1 MKAKYRSSVA
11 KEVKRPLQYKYE
23 VLDTLKHEKTIR
35 CPVTLFANKNP
46 SKLNIP
52 KEEIMPVRKL
62 KRTNVLLPF
71 KLFMKKQDSIRF
83 KKRTAIS
90 IYDKQKIYSRN
101 LENLS
106 HIESFVK
113 IKTITDTDTYFYKCA
128 NGRPLNFKDPV
139 FKSLKLFYDDYIR
152 RQHEIAYKKDCIL
165 NININKRNEEH
176 IYDLSTRRVLSQVNY
191 FDTYI
196 SEDYRNSMSL
206 LTKWEQL
213 EQNVDSKINELYN
226 LANEMFSIKSRIIS
240 LDYQYSQQQ
249 KYGRFLYY
257 LSPPTWRLNNR
268 EFARSVE
275 IEAKGFDYGES
286 HDEDTFAIIFA
297 KLRSICFGQPIK
309 PVLYFTY
316 PQDLVR
322 VFDTMENQQLH
333 YFTHVTHL
341 TPYIQ
346 NLKDNL
352 QSLKD
357 IIEQDSVSILNS
369 VKTFETNLQFYEA
382 KCSHLKTK
390 FYRILFGMF
399 YDSVGT
405 LDVLKLRLHL
415 EFCFE
420 KVLLDKPMNMGIV
433 SVAKHL
439 ESFFVDYSYRL
450 DNIHSET
457 VRRAMSKY
465 QQMENQKMV
474 KAKRASKELRLF
486 NRLETQLIRA
496 HDFGCPK
503 TSSSQKVI
511 REKRVHN
518 NCLRS
523 KVSSNL
529 GDLKKHESLTADE
542 IEYLAL
548 FTDWTENE
556 DPAKYLQRLSR

>member
-1 MKAKYRSSVA
+1 MNSKYRPSMA
-11 KEVKRPLQYKYE
+11 IEVKRPPQYKYE
-23 VLDTLKHEKTIR
+23 DLVTMKHEKKIR
-35 CPVTLFANKNP
+35 RTDKFFASKNV
-46 SKLNIP
+46 SKFNIP

-90 IYDKQKIYSRN
+90 IYDKHKIYSRN

-106 HIESFVK
+106 CIESFVK
-113 IKTITDTDTYFYKCA
+113 INTITDTDTCFFKCA
-128 NGRPLNFKDPV
+128 NGRPLIFKNPV
-139 FKSLKLFYDDYIR
+139 FKSLKRFYNDYIR
-152 RQHEIAYKKDCIL
+152 IQHEIAYKKDCIL
-165 NININKRNEEH
+165 NIHINKRNEER
-176 IYDLSTRRVLSQVNY
+176 IYDMSTRRVIRQVNY

-213 EQNVDSKINELYN
+213 EQKVDLKINELHN

-286 HDEDTFAIIFA
+286 HDEDTFAIIFE

-309 PVLYFTY
+309 PVLYFNY
-316 PQDLVR
+316 PQDLIE

-333 YFTHVTHL
+333 YLTHVTHL
-341 TPYIQ
+341 TPYIE

-352 QSLKD
+352 QCLKD
-357 IIEQDSVSILNS
+357 IMEQDSVFILNS
-369 VKTFETNLQFYEA
+369 VKAFETNLQFYEA

-399 YDSVGT
+399 YESVGT
-405 LDVLKLRLHL
+405 LDVLKLQLHL

-420 KVLLDKPMNMGIV
+420 KVLLDRPLNMGIV
-433 SVAKHL
+433 SMAKHL

-457 VRRAMSKY
+457 VRRAVSKY
-465 QQMENQKMV
+465 QQMENHKMV
-474 KAKRASKELRLF
+474 QAKKASKELRLF
-486 NRLETQLIRA
+486 NRLETQILRA
-496 HDFGCPK
+496 HGFGFPK
-503 TSSSQKVI
+503 TSSSQKI
-511 REKRVHN
+511 IGKKRVI
-518 NCLRS
+518 NCLQS
-523 KVSSNL
+523 KVSPNL